1 MVIRANPENDFVGP
15 REQRLMHEAGSEE
28 RERER
33 ERERAETVPV
43 ATRSTA
49 PEPIRN
55 AQGQIMST
63 VEPVE

>member
-15 REQRLMHEAGSEE
+15 REQRLMHEAGSE
-28 RERER
+28 ER

>member
-15 REQRLMHEAGSEE
+15 REQRLMHEAGSE
-28 RERER
+28 ERER

>member
-15 REQRLMHEAGSEE
+15 REQRLMHEAGSE
-28 RERER
+28 